1 MNLSAAAGDVRSIRA
16 IDIHGHLGRYRGSK
30 LEVIDGF
37 YSGVPEDVLRRAER
51 ARVEFTFVSP
61 LQGLFTQFGDDPV
74 RANNELAADIGQ
86 YPGLF
91 QWAVVDPTRP
101 ETFGQAAGILKTPR
115 CIGIKVHPD
124 FHGYAIKEHGAKI
137 FEFAAATG
145 AVILSHSGGD
155 PSLPPDFL
163 PFADSFPEVTFIF
176 AHLGWSLDGDLT
188 RQVRAVAASRHGN
201 VHVDTSS
208 SFSITSN
215 LIEWGVREVGP
226 EKILFG
232 TDTPLYFSPMQR
244 ARIDTAEIDDA
255 SKGLIL
261 RKNAERLFGA
271 KLGPFLKG

>member
-1 MNLSAAAGDVRSIRA
+1 VSPTAEPDVRSIRA
-16 IDIHGHLGRYRGSK
+16 IDIHGHVGRYKGCP

-37 YSGVPEDVLRRAER
+37 YSGGPEDVLRRAER

-74 RANNELAADIGQ
+74 RANADLAADIGR
-86 YPGLF
+86 YSGLF

-101 ETFGQAAGILKTPR
+101 ETYGQAAEVLKTPR
-115 CIGIKVHPD
+115 CVGVKVHPD
-124 FHGYAIKEHGAKI
+124 FHGYAIKDRGAEI

-145 AVILSHSGGD
+145 AVLLSHSGGD

-163 PFADSFPEVTFIF
+163 PFADRFPEVTFIL
-176 AHLGWSLDGDLT
+176 AHCGWSLDGNLT

-232 TDTPLYFSPMQR
+232 SDTPLYFSPMQR
-244 ARIDTAEIDDA
+244 ARIDHAEMDDA
-255 SKGLIL
+255 AKKLIL
-261 RKNAERLFGA
+261 RENAERLFGA
-271 KLGPFLKG
+271 KLRPFLKA